1 MKKIKKEVN
10 NKREKPKQQQI
21 KELRV
26 QKTDE
31 LYIKIIAQW
40 RWKIEEPAMSAPR
53 GERDT
58 GLRANL
64 RPLTLSFLTDKIKEI
79 KYYSINII
87 DIILH
92 CAAG

>member
-1 MKKIKKEVN
+1 
-10 NKREKPKQQQI
+10 
-21 KELRV
+21 
-26 QKTDE
+26 
-31 LYIKIIAQW
+31 
-40 RWKIEEPAMSAPR
+40 MSAPR

-64 RPLTLSFLTDKIKEI
+64 RPLTLSFITDKIKEI